1 MADEKYINKVI
12 FGGKTLIDLT
22 GDTITPEKVL
32 SGYKAHDKSGAPIT
46 GTCTFD
52 ADTSDATAL
61 DSEILS
67 GKSAYVSGNKVTGAM
82 TNNGG
87 VTGSISTKDGEYTIP
102 QGYHDGSG
110 KVALDATEKAKLVAE
125 NIRKDVSLFGITGTM
140 TGTEDVNAQTV
151 TVAPSTSQDVV
162 VTPDTDQGYNYLAQV
177 TVSKISYVETAN
189 EAGGNT
195 VTIG

>member
-32 SGYKAHDKSGAPIT
+32 SGYKAHDKSGASIT

-67 GKSAYVSGNKVTGAM
+67 GRSAYVNGNKIEGAM

-177 TVSKISYVETAN
+177 TISKISYVETAN

>member
-32 SGYKAHDKSGAPIT
+32 SGYKAHDKSGASIT

-67 GKSAYVSGNKVTGAM
+67 GRSAYVNGNKIEGAM

-151 TVAPSTSQDVV
+151 TVAPSTAQDVV
-162 VTPDTDQGYNYLAQV
+162 VTPDTEQGYNYLAQV